1 MKMRIKILDIQKNEE
16 IWLKVREWIT
26 IERALAIAEISS
38 YRMVMR
44 ERNKARLLVSPNSK
58 LEQWDIVVV
67 WVR

>member
-26 IERALAIAEISS
+26 IERALAMAEIPS

-44 ERNKARLLVSPNSK
+44 ERNRVRLLVSPNSK

>member
-16 IWLKVREWIT
+16 IWLKVRDWIT
-26 IERALAIAEISS
+26 IERALAIAEMSN
-38 YRMVMR
+38 YRMIMR
-44 ERNKARLLVSPNSK
+44 ERNGVRLLVSPNSK